1 MAIRKNKKATTGSV
15 MGAVSGLFGDPNN
28 RRNMA
33 DAIAM
38 KKRRLKTT
46 RSTVPWRAH
55 WAALW
60 AAH

>member
-15 MGAVSGLFGDPNN
+15 MGAVSGLYGAPNN

-33 DAIAM
+33 DAIAT
-38 KKRRLKTT
+38 KRRQLKTT
-46 RSTVPWRAH
+46 RSTAPWLAQ